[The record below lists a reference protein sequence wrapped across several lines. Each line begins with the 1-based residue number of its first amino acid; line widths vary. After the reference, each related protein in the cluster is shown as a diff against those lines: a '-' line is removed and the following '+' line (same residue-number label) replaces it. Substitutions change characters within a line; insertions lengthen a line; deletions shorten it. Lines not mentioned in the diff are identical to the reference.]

1 MTDAEGEIHQP
12 IHPDILKKLDPEFAA
27 FHSANA
33 LHQVPLHLLPWDPA
47 VRKGNPVNGASEPL
61 PVGSIQDFALSKF
74 SVRVFTPEGSAPD
87 AGWPVLIYFHGG
99 GWTLGNI
106 NTENAFS
113 TNVCKRAKAVVVSVD
128 YRLAPEDPYPA
139 AVEDAVE
146 ALEWVYQ
153 NGKAQLSVDTTKIA
167 VGGSSSGGNLA
178 AVVALKAVQ
187 AEPPIPVMFQLLV
200 VPVTDNTATTSGVPY
215 KSWAENANTV
225 QLTPGRMLWFRDNY
239 LPNEKDRTAW
249 ESSPIFA
256 PEELFKK
263 LPKAWVA
270 VMDLDV
276 LRDEGIEYANKMKAA
291 GVDVEVKLYETAP
304 HPILAMDGVLE
315 IGRRFVTDAVNAT
328 AQAFGTA

>member
-1 MTDAEGEIHQP
+1 MP
-12 IHPDILKKLDPEFAA
+12 
-27 FHSANA
+27 S
-33 LHQVPLHLLPWDPA
+33 A
-47 VRKGNPVNGASEPL
+47 VRPGRPL
-61 PVGSIQDFALSKF
+61 VK
-74 SVRVFTPEGSAPD
+74 
-87 AGWPVLIYFHGG
+87 
-99 GWTLGNI
+99 
-106 NTENAFS
+106 
-113 TNVCKRAKAVVVSVD
+113 
-128 YRLAPEDPYPA
+128 
-139 AVEDAVE
+139 
-146 ALEWVYQ
+146 
-153 NGKAQLSVDTTKIA
+153 TT
-167 VGGSSSGGNLA
+167 SSDLLNLDSGGNLA

-256 PEELFKK
+256 PKELFKK

-304 HPILAMDGVLE
+304 HPILAMDGEPPRMMSL
-315 IGRRFVTDAVNAT
+315 RACLTSAV
-328 AQAFGTA
+328 AFT